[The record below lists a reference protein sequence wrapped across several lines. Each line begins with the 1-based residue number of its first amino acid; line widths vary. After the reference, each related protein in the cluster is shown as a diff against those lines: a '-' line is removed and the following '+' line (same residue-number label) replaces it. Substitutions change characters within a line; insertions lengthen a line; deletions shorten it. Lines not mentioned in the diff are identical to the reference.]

1 MSEAEAKAALA
12 AKAAEARERLI
23 AAGKL
28 PRDLRDDSMPKPTT
42 ETIPAQPWQD
52 TDKDEETP

>member
-1 MSEAEAKAALA
+1 MAETALETLA
-12 AKAAEARERLI
+12 RLGAEARERLR

-28 PRDLRDDSMPKPTT
+28 PRDLRDDPMPKPVT
-42 ETIPAQPWQD
+42 ETIPASHWQD

>member
-1 MSEAEAKAALA
+1 MTEAEAKAALA

-28 PRDLRDDSMPKPTT
+28 PRDLRYDPMPKPVA

>member
-1 MSEAEAKAALA
+1 VTEAEAKAALA
-12 AKAAEARERLI
+12 AKAAEARERLR

-28 PRDLRDDSMPKPTT
+28 PRDLRDDPMPKPVT
-42 ETIPAQPWQD
+42 EEVPVAPWQD